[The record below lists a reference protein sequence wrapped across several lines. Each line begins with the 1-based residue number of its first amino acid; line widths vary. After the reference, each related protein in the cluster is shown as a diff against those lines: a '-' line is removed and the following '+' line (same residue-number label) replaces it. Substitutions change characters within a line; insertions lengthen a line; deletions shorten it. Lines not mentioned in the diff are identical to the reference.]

1 MKALDTNVIIRFL
14 VNDDKKQGETVKGLF
29 LKAEREQKS
38 FYITNPVLLEVIYVL
53 ESVYKF
59 QRSEILN
66 AIDSMVMMK
75 ILVFENP
82 DVLQR
87 LTAIGERSTIELEDL
102 LVGLIAQDN
111 GCETTITFD
120 KKAAKSNL
128 FELLD

>member
-29 LKAEREQKS
+29 LKAEREQES

-87 LTAIGERSTIELEDL
+87 LTAIGERSTIELEYL
-102 LVGLIAQDN
+102 LVGLIAHDN

-120 KKAAKSNL
+120 KKATQSNL